1 MEISQ
6 TIHIKNLWDYII
18 ENFMNTVF
26 DKIKCFRNI
35 QLLLMEMLQHDA
47 AKRPNA
53 LTILKQLEE
62 MLEHDAADKPTAQTI
77 VDQLLT
83 LMSKEAWQGDQIVNE
98 LVERYLKTFDAKLKH
113 SSSKSGKYILHI
125 YIIIDN
131 DLF

>member
-1 MEISQ
+1 
-6 TIHIKNLWDYII
+6 
-18 ENFMNTVF
+18 MNTVF
-26 DKIKCFRNI
+26 DTIKCFRNI

-53 LTILKQLEE
+53 QTILKQLEE

-83 LMSKEAWQGDQIVNE
+83 LMSKEAWQGDQIVNH

-113 SSSKSGKYILHI
+113 SSSKSGKDILHI

>member
-1 MEISQ
+1 
-6 TIHIKNLWDYII
+6 
-18 ENFMNTVF
+18 MNTVF

-35 QLLLMEMLQHDA
+35 RLLLEEMLQYDA
-47 AKRPNA
+47 AKRPDA
-53 LTILKQLEE
+53 LTILKQLE
-62 MLEHDAADKPTAQTI
+62 EHDAADKPTAQTI

-83 LMSKEAWQGDQIVNE
+83 LIRNNAGQGDQIVNH

-113 SSSKSGKYILHI
+113 SSSKSGKDILHI

>member
-1 MEISQ
+1 
-6 TIHIKNLWDYII
+6 
-18 ENFMNTVF
+18 
-26 DKIKCFRNI
+26 
-35 QLLLMEMLQHDA
+35 MLQYDA
-47 AKRPNA
+47 AKRPDA
-53 LTILKQLEE
+53 LTIVKQLEE
-62 MLEHDAADKPTAQTI
+62 MLDHYAGDKPTAQTI

-83 LMSKEAWQGDQIVNE
+83 LMSKEACQGDQIVNE

>member
-1 MEISQ
+1 
-6 TIHIKNLWDYII
+6 
-18 ENFMNTVF
+18 
-26 DKIKCFRNI
+26 
-35 QLLLMEMLQHDA
+35 MLQYDA

-53 LTILKQLEE
+53 KTILKQLED

-83 LMSKEAWQGDQIVNE
+83 LMSKEARQGHQIVNH
-98 LVERYLKTFDAKLKH
+98 LVERHLKTFDAKLKH
-113 SSSKSGKYILHI
+113 SSSKSGKDILHI

>member
-1 MEISQ
+1 
-6 TIHIKNLWDYII
+6 
-18 ENFMNTVF
+18 MNTVF

-35 QLLLMEMLQHDA
+35 RLLLEEMLQYDA
-47 AKRPNA
+47 AKRPDA

-83 LMSKEAWQGDQIVNE
+83 LIRNNAGQGDQIVNE
-98 LVERYLKTFDAKLKH
+98 LVERYLKTFDVKLKH
-113 SSSKSGKYILHI
+113 SSSKSGKDILHI